1 MRCGKGSIVCG
12 DFSERPRCNVALPLH
27 MMLGRRRIGSVRSGI
42 SHLLSTFRVPDD
54 VDEQNVLLPTAV
66 AIS

>member
-12 DFSERPRCNVALPLH
+12 DFS
-27 MMLGRRRIGSVRSGI
+27 GRRIGSVRSGI